1 MKFKSNQSGLTYKQV
16 GKSGNDLVF
25 ATNNPDDEV
34 CILSTNELY
43 ELLVLRYWKVIK

>member
-34 CILSTNELY
+34 SILSSSELD
-43 ELLVLRYWKVIK
+43 ELLEMGYWKVIK